1 MAESILVV
9 TAHVGDFVWRC
20 GGAIALHAQAGVPV
34 HIVCLSYGENGE
46 SNAAW
51 TGEPDITTEAVKA
64 RRREEA
70 ERAAQLLGAEAI
82 TFYDLGDYPMPA
94 SSTAIDRLAQTL
106 REVRP
111 SLVIT
116 HPEHDPSNLDHCL
129 CHQVVLRAR
138 MKAIAPGHGA
148 DFVVPPQV
156 MAFEPHQ
163 PELCRFTPNVLLDIT
178 PVWAVKQQA
187 MQAMPTQKN
196 LWAYYERVALQR
208 GAQAGRRGQSK
219 TTHGEAYQATFP
231 IVRSLLVEG
240 AS

>member
-34 HIVCLSYGENGE
+34 HVVCLSYGEHGE
-46 SNAAW
+46 SNGAW
-51 TGEPDITTEAVKA
+51 AEQPDITLDAVKA
-64 RRREEA
+64 RRRDEA
-70 ERAAQLLGAEAI
+70 QRAADLLGAASVA
-82 TFYDLGDYPMPA
+82 FYDLGDYPMSPSA
-94 SSTAIDRLAQTL
+94 DAVSRLAQAM
-106 REVRP
+106 RECRP
-111 SLVIT
+111 SLVLT

-129 CHQVVLRAR
+129 CHQMVLQAR
-138 MKAIAPGHGA
+138 MKAMAPGHGP

-163 PELCRFTPNVLLDIT
+163 PELCRFVPNVLLDIT
-178 PVWAVKQQA
+178 PVWSLKQQA

-208 GAQAGRRGQSK
+208 GAQAGRRGQSA
-219 TTHGEAYQATFP
+219 TTHGEAYQAAFP
-231 IVRSLLVEG
+231 LVQSRLVGG
-240 AS
+240 A